1 MKKKLSLTVTKLT
14 CKRNAISIFNPISFK
29 VSEGQMLII
38 KGKNGRG
45 KTTLIHCLAGLL
57 SYQGLVKWKGVE
69 GKIGYIGHKFG
80 LKEYETVYDFIKFWK
95 AVYGSTV
102 SIDEVVEYFSLF
114 NVLFSPIAFLS
125 FGQKKKL
132 TFVRL
137 YFFNNNVW
145 LLDEPFSGMDDN
157 NRELIFNMIES
168 HISNKGMIILS
179 THEKGRISN
188 IKNTKELVI
197 E

>member
-1 MKKKLSLTVTKLT
+1 MKKKLSLTVSKLT
-14 CKRNAISIFNPISFK
+14 CKRNSISIFNPLSFK

-95 AVYGSTV
+95 AVYGSKV
-102 SIDEVVEYFSLF
+102 SIDEVVEFCENADSKLKFFS
-114 NVLFSPIAFLS
+114 NIVE
-125 FGQKKKL
+125 GK
-132 TFVRL
+132 
-137 YFFNNNVW
+137 
-145 LLDEPFSGMDDN
+145 
-157 NRELIFNMIES
+157 ELIEHNYKMMQLYSPME
-168 HISNKGMIILS
+168 
-179 THEKGRISN
+179 
-188 IKNTKELVI
+188 
-197 E
+197 

>member
-1 MKKKLSLTVTKLT
+1 MTKKLSLTVTKLT
-14 CKRNAISIFNPISFK
+14 CNRNSISIFSSLSFK
-29 VSEGQMLII
+29 ISEGKLLII

-57 SYQGLVKWKGVE
+57 SYQGLVKWGGVE

-95 AVYGSTV
+95 QIYSSEV
-102 SIDEVVEYFSLF
+102 SIDEVVNFFSLF
-114 NVLFSPIAFLS
+114 NILFSPIAFLS

-137 YFFNNNVW
+137 YLFKNNVW
-145 LLDEPFSGMDDN
+145 LLDEPFSGMDEQ
-157 NRELIFNMIES
+157 NRELIYNMIKS
-168 HISNKGMIILS
+168 HISNKGIAVLS
-179 THEKGRISN
+179 THEKGKVLN

>member
-14 CKRNAISIFNPISFK
+14 CKRNSISIFNPLSFK

-95 AVYGSTV
+95 AVYGSKV
-102 SIDEVVEYFSLF
+102 SIDEVVEFFSLF
-114 NVLFSPIAFLS
+114 NLS
-125 FGQKKKL
+125 
-132 TFVRL
+132 
-137 YFFNNNVW
+137 
-145 LLDEPFSGMDDN
+145 
-157 NRELIFNMIES
+157 LI
-168 HISNKGMIILS
+168 HI
-179 THEKGRISN
+179 
-188 IKNTKELVI
+188 
-197 E
+197 